1 MKIEIYSDK
10 YIVYLNN
17 DLIKNINF
25 KVKKEVEDCFRKVFI
40 KIKKRL
46 NKELN
51 GFFNIQVYLNNK
63 FGAIVSIEKED
74 IEYYE
79 YLSNQIDMQIK
90 IDDKT
95 SILKEYDDVFN
106 INSEYA
112 YYYDNKYYVDYI
124 DIDNPEFYNIVYGEK
139 ANYIKLKSKKLPL
152 KKICDIIPKYLKH

>member
-25 KVKKEVEDCFRKVFI
+25 KVKKEVEDCFREVFI

-112 YYYDNKYYVDYI
+112 YYYDNKYYIDYI